1 MTNLRVLITGGANG
15 LGRAIAGRLA
25 ASGGTVA
32 IADIDSSDARAAA
45 DELGPSAIAVGMDPC
60 SLVVRLR
67 FDLVERV
74 TATLDL
80 GDDVVCGGFPD
91 ERFGVTVPML
101 GPGDDRV
108 A

>member
-1 MTNLRVLITGGANG
+1 VSRRHPHHNPGAEQCGDGHADRRNDIDKTHAAAYP
-15 LGRAIAGRLA
+15 AIAALN
-25 ASGGTVA
+25 
-32 IADIDSSDARAAA
+32 I
-45 DELGPSAIAVGMDPC
+45 SAPDPA
-60 SLVVRLR
+60 LVVRLR